1 MIAVSGLVFDYPGIR
16 ALDDVSFS
24 LEPETITALVGPNGA
39 GKTTLLRCLAGLDMP
54 FAGEVTVAGLDV
66 RREPRQSH
74 RRMGFLAD
82 NAGLYDDL
90 TVEQCLRY
98 RAAALG
104 LPAPERDRAVQHA
117 AQGLVIADRLHQKA
131 GTLSRGLRQRLA
143 IAETIVHH
151 PQVLLL
157 DEPASGLDPE
167 SRVGLADTLRRLKRE
182 GMTIIV
188 SSHILSELEDYS
200 THMLILRGGRVV
212 EQRALAGAAGSAVG
226 APILLRLA
234 SPDPRLDAL
243 LTRESG
249 ISGLIVEGLTA
260 RFRFAG
266 EEADRTRLL
275 RRLME
280 EGLPVAD
287 FALERERLQE
297 AYLSGLAE
305 RRIQA

>member
-1 MIAVSGLVFDYPGIR
+1 
-16 ALDDVSFS
+16 
-24 LEPETITALVGPNGA
+24 
-39 GKTTLLRCLAGLDMP
+39 
-54 FAGEVTVAGLDV
+54 
-66 RREPRQSH
+66 
-74 RRMGFLAD
+74 
-82 NAGLYDDL
+82 
-90 TVEQCLRY
+90 
-98 RAAALG
+98 
-104 LPAPERDRAVQHA
+104 
-117 AQGLVIADRLHQKA
+117 
-131 GTLSRGLRQRLA
+131 
-143 IAETIVHH
+143 
-151 PQVLLL
+151 
-157 DEPASGLDPE
+157 
-167 SRVGLADTLRRLKRE
+167 
-182 GMTIIV
+182 
-188 SSHILSELEDYS
+188 
-200 THMLILRGGRVV
+200 VV
-212 EQRALAGAAGSAVG
+212 EQRALAGAVGSAVG

-234 SPDPRLDAL
+234 SPDPRLEAL

>member
-74 RRMGFLAD
+74 RRIGFLAD

-104 LPAPERDRAVQHA
+104 LPASERDRAVQHA

-212 EQRALAGAAGSAVG
+212 EQRALAGAVGSAVG

-234 SPDPRLDAL
+234 SPDPRLEAL

-266 EEADRTRLL
+266 EEADRTGLL